1 MWALFAVPFFES
13 IMFPTIFSLAID
25 DIKEDTEIGSSL
37 VVMAIAGGAVF
48 PVLMGLISD
57 QSNIQLAYSV
67 RLVCFFVI
75 AWYGIRGY
83 KPKRI

>member
-1 MWALFAVPFFES
+1 
-13 IMFPTIFSLAID
+13 MFPTIFSLAIN

-57 QSNIQLAYSV
+57 QANIQIAYV
-67 RLVCFFVI
+67 VPLLCYFMI
-75 AWYGIRGY
+75 AWFGNRGH
-83 KPKRI
+83 KPSPQKK